1 MWARRPRAEVDLEAL
16 YRAHFG
22 LVWAL
27 VGRYGVR
34 PSHREDVVQEVWL
47 TVHRRLASF
56 DPSLSAAAHWIAG
69 VTRFV
74 AWRHIRT
81 MMRAHR
87 KLEALQALARVDD
100 DPIVDHETVAF
111 VGAALDS
118 LEPIFRDAITSVEL
132 EGWSGP
138 EAAER
143 LGLPV
148 NTLYS
153 RLRIAKRRLRETLIE
168 LEAVERPRE
177 CVPADVAA
185 RTWAAIVPVVAPFAK
200 ASVLGSFGAWLLV
213 PAAAVVGLGLV
224 AVVPTARVEETP
236 PFATSVA
243 APEPPPAA
251 ARETIAQAPVVT
263 PQPVAIDEV
272 ERPEPPVLR
281 ASAAVVPDRAPSP
294 ARTEAG
300 DEAAILADALAAI
313 ERKDAKAALARLR
326 EHETR
331 FADGALALERRAA
344 RVRALCL
351 AGHTAQARGEAKLL
365 LRDHPEAAAAIAV
378 RDACAP

>member
-56 DPSLSAAAHWIAG
+56 DTSLSAAHWIAG
-69 VTRFV
+69 VARFV

-87 KLEALQALARVDD
+87 KLEALRALARVDD
-100 DPIVDHETVAF
+100 DSIVDHETVAF

-168 LEAVERPRE
+168 LEAVEHSETTAPVPDDAGGLQSLRSQSDTFATHAQEVREFFGFLAEDPRAGGLATLRTETVRRAVDGIVAAFGGDPAHAREVVARVRPAFAHMHADERGRPR
-177 CVPADVAA
+177 
-185 RTWAAIVPVVAPFAK
+185 
-200 ASVLGSFGAWLLV
+200 
-213 PAAAVVGLGLV
+213 
-224 AVVPTARVEETP
+224 
-236 PFATSVA
+236 
-243 APEPPPAA
+243 
-251 ARETIAQAPVVT
+251 
-263 PQPVAIDEV
+263 
-272 ERPEPPVLR
+272 
-281 ASAAVVPDRAPSP
+281 
-294 ARTEAG
+294 
-300 DEAAILADALAAI
+300 LAAI
-313 ERKDAKAALARLR
+313 WSVEGLKDGEIVLR
-326 EHETR
+326 EVQTGPPSAIELV
-331 FADGALALERRAA
+331 A
-344 RVRALCL
+344 
-351 AGHTAQARGEAKLL
+351 EA
-365 LRDHPEAAAAIAV
+365 
-378 RDACAP
+378 

>member
-56 DPSLSAAAHWIAG
+56 DTSLSAAHWIAG
-69 VTRFV
+69 VARFV

-87 KLEALQALARVDD
+87 KLEALRALARVDD
-100 DPIVDHETVAF
+100 DSIVDHETVAF

-177 CVPADVAA
+177 RVPADVAA
-185 RTWAAIVPVVAPFAK
+185 RTWAAIVPVVTPFAK

-213 PAAAVVGLGLV
+213 PAAGVLGLGIV
-224 AVVPTARVEETP
+224 AVAPTASVQETP
-236 PFATSVA
+236 PMTTSVA
-243 APEPPPAA
+243 APEPTRAPARA
-251 ARETIAQAPVVT
+251 TIARAPVVT
-263 PQPVAIDEV
+263 PQPVAIDEA
-272 ERPEPPVLR
+272 ERPEPPIVR

-294 ARTEAG
+294 ARTDAG

-331 FADGALALERRAA
+331 FADGTLVIERRAA

-351 AGHTAQARGEAKLL
+351 AGNTVQARGEARALV
-365 LRDHPEAAAAIAV
+365 REHPEAVAALAV
-378 RDACAP
+378 RDVCAP